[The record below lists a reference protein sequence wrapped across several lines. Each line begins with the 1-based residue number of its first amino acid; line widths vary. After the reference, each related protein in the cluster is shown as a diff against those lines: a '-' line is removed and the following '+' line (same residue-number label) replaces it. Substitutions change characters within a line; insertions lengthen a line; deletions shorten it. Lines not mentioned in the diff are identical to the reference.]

1 MVVSLCRSGRD
12 TVKKNFT
19 TMGIKIVDSHVST
32 FGLAS
37 RPLGPLAGAQA
48 EISDPTRHRRVAGAV
63 SATMLT
69 APVLGP
75 LAMVGALSKKSKA
88 FVFVAFTDG
97 TLHEKKLDGNMAI
110 RAAQREVAQFN
121 ALARAA
127 GSTASAAE
135 EG

>member
-1 MVVSLCRSGRD
+1 M
-12 TVKKNFT
+12 
-19 TMGIKIVDSHVST
+19 
-32 FGLAS
+32 LA
-37 RPLGPLAGAQA
+37 
-48 EISDPTRHRRVAGAV
+48 
-63 SATMLT
+63 

-75 LAMVGALSKKSKA
+75 LALVGVLSKKSKA

-110 RAAQREVAQFN
+110 RNGQREVAQFN